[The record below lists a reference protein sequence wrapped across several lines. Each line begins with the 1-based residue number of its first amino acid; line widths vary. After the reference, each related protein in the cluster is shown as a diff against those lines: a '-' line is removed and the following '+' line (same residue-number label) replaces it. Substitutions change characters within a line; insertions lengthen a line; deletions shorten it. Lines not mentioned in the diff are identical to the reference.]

1 MLGQEVPPGLIAD
14 WDIDIMPDG
23 AGLPPGR
30 GDVAQGRRLY
40 QQHCAACHGPDGQG
54 GSADRLA
61 GAAGELTG
69 EWPEK
74 TVGNYWPYASTLFD
88 FIRRAMPMTAPG
100 SLSADETYA
109 LVAYLLHL
117 NDIVAADAIMDQQTL
132 PAVQM
137 PNREGFLPIMQ

>member
-14 WDIDIMPDG
+14 WDIDVMADG
-23 AGLPPGR
+23 SGLPPGR
-30 GDVAQGRRLY
+30 GGVAEGRVLY
-40 QQHCAACHGPDGQG
+40 RQHCAVCHGPDGQG

-61 GAAGELTG
+61 GADPGLTG

-100 SLSADETYA
+100 SLDADETYA
-109 LVAYLLHL
+109 LVAYLLYL

-137 PNREGFLPIMQ
+137 PNRGGFLPIMQ